1 MEIQKINMYFNNVNE
16 GMRMK
21 HKICIIILIIMFCGL
36 TITSCGGE
44 TVSDDLEAASSYS
57 SAEIELY
64 ESEADEIQ
72 DTTLET
78 DASDAASDESGD
90 NAFTEEEQAA
100 PETVAAYL
108 SAVET
113 LCKNYM
119 NGDGSWYD
127 LRALSQIQEVNLDK
141 DYGREIIMAEDF
153 AETGNFT
160 FSLYVDGN
168 PNNQNPDNLY
178 VLEGNED
185 YVQIVFGYDYK
196 IGDLLYIGSGISQA
210 PPFAL
215 NLETKTLA
223 DCEKEYETVRKL
235 FADWLQGQEED
246 INLHIEFIYP
256 IAYVDGCLIYEAHI
270 KETIDTDTMGMIYAA
285 FDESRSLRAYLL
297 VMADDI

>member
-1 MEIQKINMYFNNVNE
+1 
-16 GMRMK
+16 MRK
-21 HKICIIILIIMFCGL
+21 RFYILIIMFCGL
-36 TITSCGGE
+36 TITGCGGE
-44 TVSDDLEAASSYS
+44 TVSDNSEAASSYS
-57 SAEIELY
+57 SAETELH

-72 DTTLET
+72 DTTLE
-78 DASDAASDESGD
+78 AESSDATSDESGD

-108 SAVET
+108 SAAET
-113 LCKNYM
+113 LWKSYF
-119 NGDGSWYD
+119 NGDDGSWYA

-168 PNNQNPDNLY
+168 PDNQNPDNLY

-185 YVQIVFGYDYK
+185 YVQIVFGYAYK
-196 IGDLLYIGSGISQA
+196 LGDLLYIGSGISQES
-210 PPFAL
+210 PFAL
-215 NLETKTLA
+215 NLETKTLT

-235 FADWLQGQEED
+235 FADWIQGQEED
-246 INLHIEFIYP
+246 INLRVEFISP
-256 IAYVDGCLIYEAHI
+256 IAYVDGCLIYEAYI
-270 KETIDTDTMGMIYAA
+270 KETMDTDTEGMIYAA

-297 VMADDI
+297 VMADDR